1 MDLAYKHESN
11 EMNLISIIIHTYI
24 VFTGIQI
31 EKAVRIITDEMP
43 VIPLYHFHVV
53 YVKSPSLKR
62 VAISPMGD
70 VEFHKAYLKGK

>member
-31 EKAVRIITDEMP
+31 EKAVRIKELCDSIDDFWMM
-43 VIPLYHFHVV
+43 LYAKNQRDYASGLGN
-53 YVKSPSLKR
+53 YVT
-62 VAISPMGD
+62 
-70 VEFHKAYLKGK
+70 